1 MKRLIIFDLDGTL
14 APSKARMD
22 KEMALLLV
30 GLLQSRRMVA
40 IISGGKYAQFQK
52 QILPVFAEARVG
64 EELKN
69 LFLFP
74 TCGAA
79 FYKFVSLEARAKRSA
94 VAYGDLPLTGWQ
106 EVYAENLADHEKNKI
121 KLAFSAAF
129 NKLNYEHPKKVF
141 GEILEDRETQIT
153 FSALGQSAPLELK
166 EIWDPDSAK
175 RLKII
180 GVLAPLLSEFDLAV
194 GGTTS
199 IDVLH
204 KGINKAY
211 GIKKM
216 EEYLGVTK
224 SEMLFMGDK
233 VFPGGNDYAAKVA
246 GVDCIQVANP
256 EVTKKEIARILKGC

>member
-1 MKRLIIFDLDGTL
+1 MKKLIIFDLDGTL
-14 APSKARMD
+14 ALSKSAMD
-22 KEMALLLV
+22 SEMALLLV
-30 GLLQSRRMVA
+30 GLLKADKMVA

-52 QILPVFAEARVG
+52 QILPVMAKVGVG
-64 EELKN
+64 ENLKN

-79 FYKFVSLEARAKRSA
+79 FYRFDNKN
-94 VAYGDLPLTGWQ
+94 WNQ
-106 EVYAENLADHEKNKI
+106 VYAENLLFHEKNKI
-121 KLAFSAAF
+121 KDAFSVVF
-129 NKLNYEHPKKVF
+129 SKLNYIHPEKVY
-141 GEILEDRETQIT
+141 GEILEDRGTQMT

-180 GVLAPLLSEFDLAV
+180 TALAPILREFDLAV

-216 EEYLGVTK
+216 EEHLGVFK

-233 VFPGGNDYAAKVA
+233 VFPGGNDYPAKEA
-246 GVDCIQVANP
+246 GVECILVANP
-256 EVTKKEIARILKGC
+256 EETKKQIARILEEPLL

>member
-14 APSKARMD
+14 ALSKSAMD
-22 KEMALLLV
+22 SGMALLLV
-30 GLLQSRRMVA
+30 GLLKMGKMVA
-40 IISGGKYAQFQK
+40 IISGGKYLQFQK
-52 QILPVFAEARVG
+52 QILPAMAKAG
-64 EELKN
+64 AGTDLKN

-79 FYKFVSLEARAKRSA
+79 FYKFDSLN
-94 VAYGDLPLTGWQ
+94 WQ
-106 EVYAENLADHEKNKI
+106 QVYAENLLLYEKNKI
-121 KLAFSAAF
+121 KDAFQIAFS
-129 NKLNYEHPKKVF
+129 KLNYIHPQKIY
-141 GEILEDRETQIT
+141 GELLEDRGTQIT
-153 FSALGQSAPLELK
+153 FSALGQEAPLELK
-166 EIWDPDSAK
+166 EAWDPDSAK

-180 GVLAPLLSEFDLAV
+180 NTLAPLLGGFDLAV

-216 EEYLGVTK
+216 EEYLGVDK
-224 SEMLFMGDK
+224 KDMLFLGDK
-233 VFPGGNDYAAKVA
+233 VFPGGNDYAAKEA

-256 EVTKKEIARILKGC
+256 EETKNQIERILREC